1 LSNDKLKLAYVDSIG
16 YVQVNQ
22 MQSKSAKCH
31 HFTLHNFNARV
42 RC

>member
-22 MQSKSAKCH
+22 MQSK
-31 HFTLHNFNARV
+31 
-42 RC
+42 